1 MTSDLAEQISRSFS
15 FGPFVLIPERQLL
28 LQGDAPVRIGGRAL
42 DILTTLVERPGELV
56 NKRELITRVWPDVV
70 VDDGNLK
77 VNMAALR
84 RALGDGAG
92 TTQYIATVTG
102 RGYRFIAPVEVVRMF
117 GCAPPAAAARK
128 RSHNLPIAT
137 TRVFGRAEAIGTIR
151 RELNSSRLVSV
162 VGAGGIGKTTV
173 ALAVAEQTIGLF
185 RDGVWLIDLARLKDS
200 SLVPYAVAAAI
211 GLATHSAN
219 MLAALGSYLRD
230 CEMLL
235 VFDNCEHI
243 IEAAASFADR
253 ILAEA
258 PGIRILATSREPLGV
273 RGERVRRLSGL
284 DAPPASSDLKAA
296 EALGYPAI
304 QLFVDRATDRLESF
318 ELSDAN
324 VLTITAICRRL
335 DGLAL
340 AIELAATRVDSFG
353 TDGLLAHLDGR
364 FRSLSGHRAGPKRH
378 RTLTAMID
386 WSYDTL
392 TESECAV
399 MRRLSVFA
407 GSFDLDSACAV
418 AGDDFDRV
426 VQVIDDVANLVAKSL
441 LSVDVAADKLV
452 YRLLETTRGYCGERL
467 QLSGEEEAVR
477 RRHAEHICAVLE
489 RAASEWA
496 QRPAPDWAG
505 AYGGVL
511 DDLRSALDWAGGVAA
526 DKSLYARLALA
537 GSLLWNHFSFT
548 EECRVR
554 VSRALEELD
563 AAGLVGTAAEMQ
575 LQVSF
580 AGTTMFTRGAI
591 HVAMDAM
598 RRALEIAV
606 RIGDIDHQLR
616 CLRMIG
622 TYQLFSGEHDAGIE
636 TLETF
641 ISIATAADPS
651 ALPAGETHLA
661 VADLLIGRL
670 EGARQRI
677 ERFYGNYL
685 KDSNDP
691 RFARFL
697 YDGNVDV
704 GIILSHIQWLT
715 GLPDTAAR
723 TTEVTIALARKT
735 GHELSLSNAL
745 AWASLTFL
753 MSRRYQECDRFAA
766 MLDDQIVRH
775 GIVIWRPVATFCRGA
790 VACAQGDMAGEVLGV
805 LEQAVEEFRAIR
817 HLARFPFY
825 LGGFADALAKYG
837 RLTDA
842 ATAIQEAIDCAHEQ
856 NEQWCVPELLRIQAS
871 ILSAEARRDEAEA
884 LLIESMALAEKIG
897 ALSWRLRSACDL
909 ASLWQIRL
917 RAHDARKMLQP
928 VYNEF
933 TEGLETHDLA
943 LAADLLAS
951 LAHLGEDKEVKTNLA
966 DFVPQTG
973 CEL

>member
-1 MTSDLAEQISRSFS
+1 MTSDLDERPSRSFS
-15 FGPFVLIPERQLL
+15 FGPFVLIPDRQLL

-42 DILTTLVERPGELV
+42 DILTVMVERPGELV
-56 NKRELITRVWPDVV
+56 NKSELMARVWPNVV

-84 RALGDGAG
+84 RALGDGIGAA
-92 TTQYIATVTG
+92 QYIATVTG
-102 RGYRFIAPVEVVRMF
+102 RGYRFIAPVAVNGLSGF
-117 GCAPPAAAARK
+117 APSSTAAAIR
-128 RSHNLPIAT
+128 RHNLPIAT
-137 TRVFGRAEAIGTIR
+137 TRVFGRADAIEGVR
-151 RELNSSRLVSV
+151 RDLHASRLVSV

-173 ALAVAEQTIGLF
+173 ALAVAEQKIGSF
-185 RDGVWLIDLARLKDS
+185 GDGVWLIDLAPLKDP
-200 SLVPYAVAAAI
+200 SLVPFAIASAI
-211 GLATHSAN
+211 GLATHSAD

-235 VFDNCEHI
+235 LFDSCEHI
-243 IEAAASFADR
+243 IEAAAFCADR

-258 PGIRILATSREPLGV
+258 PRIRILATSREPLRV

-296 EALGYPAI
+296 EALTYPAI

-324 VLTITAICRRL
+324 AVTVAEICRRL

-353 TDGLLAHLDGR
+353 TDGLLAHLDDR
-364 FRSLSGHRAGPKRH
+364 FRLLSGHRAGPERH
-378 RTLTAMID
+378 RTLAAVID
-386 WSYDTL
+386 WSYDL
-392 TESECAV
+392 LSQGECAV
-399 MRRLSVFA
+399 MRRLSVLA

-418 AGDDFDRV
+418 AGEDVERV
-426 VQVIDDVANLVAKSL
+426 RVIDDVANLVAKSL
-441 LSVDVAADKLV
+441 LSVDVVADKLV
-452 YRLLETTRGYCGERL
+452 YRLLDTTRAYCLERL
-467 QLSGEEEAVR
+467 QSSGEEEIVR

-496 QRPAPDWAG
+496 IRPAPDWAR
-505 AYGGVL
+505 AYGGTL
-511 DDLRSALDWAGGVAA
+511 DDLRSALDWTGGAAA
-526 DKSLYARLALA
+526 DRSLHIRLSVA
-537 GSLLWNHFSFT
+537 GCLLWNHFSLT
-548 EECRVR
+548 EECRIR
-554 VSRALEELD
+554 VARALEELD

-580 AGTTMFTRGAI
+580 AGATMFMRGAI
-591 HVAMDAM
+591 PEAMDAM

-606 RIGDIDHQLR
+606 RIGDVDHQLR

-622 TYQLFSGEHDAGIE
+622 TYQLFGGEHDAGIA

-641 ISIATAADPS
+641 VSVAAAADPS

-661 VADLLIGRL
+661 VADLFIGRF

-697 YDGNVDV
+697 YDRNVDV
-704 GIILSHIQWLT
+704 GNILSHIQWLT
-715 GLPDTAAR
+715 GFADTAVQ

-753 MSRRYQECDRFAA
+753 MSRRFQDCGRIAA
-766 MLDDQIVRH
+766 MLDEQIVRH
-775 GIVIWRPVATFCRGA
+775 GIVIWRPVAIFCRG
-790 VACAQGDMAGEVLGV
+790 VVVCAQGDTSAEGLGL
-805 LEQAVEEFRAIR
+805 LEQAVGEFRAIR

-825 LGGFADALAKYG
+825 LGGFADALAKCG
-837 RLTDA
+837 RLVEAA
-842 ATAIQEAIDCAHEQ
+842 ATIQEALDCAHAQ
-856 NEQWCVPELLRIQAS
+856 NEQWCVPELLRIRAS
-871 ILSAEARRDEAEA
+871 ILMAEVRPDEAET
-884 LLIESMALAEKIG
+884 LLIESIALAQEIG

-909 ASLWQIRL
+909 ARL
-917 RAHDARKMLQP
+917 RHVSSRAHDARKMLQP
-928 VYNEF
+928 VYDDF
-933 TEGLETHDLA
+933 TEGFETHDLVV
-943 LAADLLAS
+943 AADLLAS
-951 LAHLGEDKEVKTNLA
+951 FAHL
-966 DFVPQTG
+966 
-973 CEL
+973 

>member
-1 MTSDLAEQISRSFS
+1 MTSDLAERPSRSFS
-15 FGPFVLIPERQLL
+15 FGPFVLIPDRQLL

-42 DILTTLVERPGELV
+42 DILTVMVERPGELV
-56 NKRELITRVWPDVV
+56 NKSELIARVWPNVV

-84 RALGDGAG
+84 RALGDGVGAA
-92 TTQYIATVTG
+92 QYIATVTG
-102 RGYRFIAPVEVVRMF
+102 RGYRFVAPVAVNGLSGLATSSTATSIR
-117 GCAPPAAAARK
+117 R
-128 RSHNLPIAT
+128 HNLPIAT
-137 TRVFGRAEAIGTIR
+137 TRVFGRVDAIEGVRRDLEA
-151 RELNSSRLVSV
+151 SRLVSV

-173 ALAVAEQTIGLF
+173 ALAVAEQKIGSF
-185 RDGVWLIDLARLKDS
+185 GDGVWLIDLAPLKDS
-200 SLVPYAVAAAI
+200 SLVPFAIAGAI
-211 GLATHSAN
+211 GLATHSAD

-235 VFDNCEHI
+235 VFDSCEHI
-243 IEAAASFADR
+243 IEAAAFCADR

-258 PGIRILATSREPLGV
+258 PRIRIIATSREPLRV

-284 DAPPASSDLKAA
+284 DAPPASSDWKAA
-296 EALGYPAI
+296 EALTYPAI

-324 VLTITAICRRL
+324 AVTVAEICRRL

-353 TDGLLAHLDGR
+353 TDGLLAHLDDR
-364 FRSLSGHRAGPKRH
+364 FRLLSGHRAGPERH
-378 RTLTAMID
+378 RTLTAVID
-386 WSYDTL
+386 WSYDL
-392 TESECAV
+392 LSQGECAV
-399 MRRLSVFA
+399 MRRLSVLA
-407 GSFDLDSACAV
+407 SSFNLDSACAV
-418 AGDDFDRV
+418 AGEGIERV
-426 VQVIDDVANLVAKSL
+426 RVIDDVANLVAKSL
-441 LSVDVAADKLV
+441 LSVDVVADKLA
-452 YRLLETTRGYCGERL
+452 YRLLETTRAYCLERL
-467 QLSGEEEAVR
+467 ELSGEDEVVR

-496 QRPAPDWAG
+496 LQPAPDWAR

-511 DDLRSALDWAGGVAA
+511 GDLRSALDWAGGPAA
-526 DKSLYARLALA
+526 DRSLYTRLSVA
-537 GSLLWNHFSFT
+537 GCLLWNHFSLT

-580 AGTTMFTRGAI
+580 AGATMFMRGAI
-591 HVAMDAM
+591 PLAIDAM
-598 RRALEIAV
+598 QRALEIAV

-622 TYQLFSGEHDAGIE
+622 TYQLFGGEHDAGME

-641 ISIATAADPS
+641 VSVAAATDPS

-661 VADLLIGRL
+661 VADLFIGRF
-670 EGARQRI
+670 EGARKRI
-677 ERFYGNYL
+677 EHFYGNYL

-697 YDGNVDV
+697 YDRNVDV
-704 GIILSHIQWLT
+704 GNILSHIQWLT
-715 GLPDTAAR
+715 GRPDTAAR
-723 TTEVTIALARKT
+723 TAEVTIALARKT

-753 MSRRYQECDRFAA
+753 MSRRYQECGRFAA
-766 MLDDQIVRH
+766 MLEDQIVRH

-790 VACAQGDMAGEVLGV
+790 VACAQGDMSADVLGV
-805 LEQAVEEFRAIR
+805 LEQAIGEFRAIR

-825 LGGFADALAKYG
+825 LGCYADALAKCG

-842 ATAIQEAIDCAHEQ
+842 GTAIQEAIDCAHEQ
-856 NEQWCVPELLRIQAS
+856 SEQWCVPELLRIQAS
-871 ILSAEARRDEAEA
+871 ILSADVRPDEAEA
-884 LLIESMALAEKIG
+884 LLVESISLAKKIG

-909 ASLWQIRL
+909 AKLWQVRL

-928 VYNEF
+928 IYNEF
-933 TEGLETHDLA
+933 TEGSKTQDLA
-943 LAADLLAS
+943 LAADLLTS
-951 LAHLGEDKEVKTNLA
+951 LARLGEGE
-966 DFVPQTG
+966 G
-973 CEL
+973 I

>member
-1 MTSDLAEQISRSFS
+1 MTSDLPERTPRSFA

-28 LQGDAPVRIGGRAL
+28 LQGEAPVRIGGRGL
-42 DILTTLVERPGELV
+42 DILTALVERPGEVV
-56 NKRELITRVWPDVV
+56 NKRELMARVWPNII
-70 VDDGNLK
+70 VDEGNLK

-84 RALGDGAG
+84 RTLGDGVGAA
-92 TTQYIATVTG
+92 QFIATVTG
-102 RGYRFIAPVEVVRMF
+102 RGYRFIAPVQVSGLSGF
-117 GCAPPAAAARK
+117 ASPAQAATT

-137 TRVFGRAEAIGTIR
+137 TRIFGRADAIEAIQRDLDT
-151 RELNSSRLVSV
+151 SRLVSV

-173 ALAVAEQTIGLF
+173 ALAVAEQTIGLL
-185 RDGVWLIDLARLKDS
+185 RDGVWLIDLAPLNDP
-200 SLVPYAVAAAI
+200 SLLPNAIAAAI

-219 MLAALGSYLRD
+219 MLAALASYLRD

-235 VFDNCEHI
+235 VLDNCEHI
-243 IEAAASFADR
+243 IEAAAFCADR

-258 PGIRILATSREPLGV
+258 PDVTILATSREPLRV
-273 RGERVRRLSGL
+273 RGERVRRLPGL
-284 DAPPASSDLKAA
+284 GAPPASSDLNAA
-296 EALGYPAI
+296 EALRFPAI

-324 VLTITAICRRL
+324 AQTVAEICRRL

-353 TDGLLAHLDGR
+353 MDGLLAHLDDR
-364 FRSLSGHRAGPKRH
+364 FRLLSGHRASPERH

-386 WSYDTL
+386 WSYDL
-392 TESECAV
+392 LSDSECAV
-399 MRRLSVFA
+399 MRRLSVLA
-407 GSFDLDSACAV
+407 GSFSLESACAV
-418 AGDDFDRV
+418 AGEGLERV
-426 VQVIDDVANLVAKSL
+426 RVIDDLANLGAKSL
-441 LSVDVAADKLV
+441 LSVDVDADDLA
-452 YRLLETTRGYCGERL
+452 YRLLETTRAYCLEQL
-467 QLSGEEEAVR
+467 QLSGEEEVVR

-489 RAASEWA
+489 RAATEWA
-496 QRPAPDWAG
+496 QRPAPDWAR

-511 DDLRSALDWAGGVAA
+511 DDLRSALDWAGGSAA
-526 DKSLYARLALA
+526 DRSLCVRLCVA

-554 VSRALEELD
+554 VSQALEELD

-591 HVAMDAM
+591 PVAMDAM

-622 TYQLFSGEHDAGIE
+622 TYQLFSGEHDAGIG

-641 ISIATAADPS
+641 VSVAAAADPS

-661 VADLLIGRL
+661 VADLFIGRF

-697 YDGNVDV
+697 YDRNVDV
-704 GIILSHIQWLT
+704 GNILSHIQWLT
-715 GLPDTAAR
+715 GFPDTAAR

-735 GHELSLSNAL
+735 EHELSLSNAL
-745 AWASLTFL
+745 AWASLTFV
-753 MSRRYQECDRFAA
+753 MSRRYQECGHFVA
-766 MLDDQIVRH
+766 MLDDQVVRH
-775 GIVIWRPVATFCRGA
+775 GIVIWRPVAIFCRGA
-790 VACAQGDMAGEVLGV
+790 VACAQDDTATEGLDV
-805 LEQAVEEFRAIR
+805 LEQAVGEFRAIR

-825 LGGFADALAKYG
+825 LGGFADALAKCG
-837 RLTDA
+837 RLADA
-842 ATAIQEAIDCAHEQ
+842 ATTIQEALDCAHTQ
-856 NEQWCVPELLRIQAS
+856 NEQWCVPELLRIRAS
-871 ILSAEARRDEAEA
+871 ILTPDRPDEAET
-884 LLIESMALAEKIG
+884 LLVQSMALAQEIG
-897 ALSWRLRSACDL
+897 ALSWRLRAASDL
-909 ASLWQIRL
+909 AQLWRT
-917 RAHDARKMLQP
+917 RSRTRDARRMLAP
-928 VYNEF
+928 VYGEF
-933 TEGLETHDLA
+933 TEGFATRDLA
-943 LAADLLAS
+943 TAADLLA
-951 LAHLGEDKEVKTNLA
+951 
-966 DFVPQTG
+966 
-973 CEL
+973 EL

>member
-1 MTSDLAEQISRSFS
+1 MTSDLAERPFRSFS

-42 DILTTLVERPGELV
+42 EILTTLVERPGELV

-92 TTQYIATVTG
+92 TAQYIATVPG
-102 RGYRFIAPVEVVRMF
+102 RGYRFVAPVEVNRLFGFAPSSTVARM
-117 GCAPPAAAARK
+117 
-128 RSHNLPIAT
+128 RSHNLPIAM
-137 TRVFGRAEAIGTIR
+137 TRVFGRADAIEATR

-173 ALAVAEQTIGLF
+173 ALAVAEQKIGVF
-185 RDGVWLIDLARLKDS
+185 RDGVWLIDLAPLKDS
-200 SLVPYAVAAAI
+200 SLVPYAVAAVI
-211 GLATHSAN
+211 GLATHSEN

-243 IEAAASFADR
+243 IEAAAFCADR

-284 DAPPASSDLKAA
+284 AAPPMSSDLKAA
-296 EALGYPAI
+296 EALRYPAI
-304 QLFVDRATDRLESF
+304 QLFVDRAMHRLDSF
-318 ELSDAN
+318 ELRDAN
-324 VLTITAICRRL
+324 ALTITEICRRL

-364 FRSLSGHRAGPKRH
+364 FRSLSGHRASPERH
-378 RTLTAMID
+378 RTLTAVID
-386 WSYDTL
+386 WSYDIL
-392 TESECAV
+392 SESECAV
-399 MRRLSVFA
+399 VRRLSVFA
-407 GSFDLDSACAV
+407 GSFGLDSACAV
-418 AGDDFDRV
+418 AGDGLERER
-426 VQVIDDVANLVAKSL
+426 VIDDVANLVAKSL
-441 LSVDVAADKLV
+441 LSVDVVADKHA
-452 YRLLETTRGYCGERL
+452 YRLLETTRGYCRERL
-467 QLSGEEEAVR
+467 QLSGEEDVVR

-496 QRPAPDWAG
+496 QRPAPDWAR
-505 AYGGVL
+505 AYGGLL
-511 DDLRSALDWAGGVAA
+511 DDLRAALDWTGGAAA
-526 DKSLYARLALA
+526 DRSLYIRLSVA
-537 GSLLWNHFSFT
+537 GCLLWNHFSLT

-554 VSRALEELD
+554 VTRALEELD
-563 AAGLVGTAAEMQ
+563 TAGLVGTAAEMQ

-580 AGTTMFTRGAI
+580 AGATMFMRGAI
-591 HVAMDAM
+591 PVAMDAM
-598 RRALEIAV
+598 RRALQIAV
-606 RIGDIDHQLR
+606 RIGDVDHQLR

-622 TYQLFSGEHDAGIE
+622 AYQLFGGEHDAGVG

-641 ISIATAADPS
+641 VSVAAAADPS
-651 ALPAGETHLA
+651 ALPAGDTHLA
-661 VADLLIGRL
+661 VADLFIGRL

-697 YDGNVDV
+697 YDRNVDV
-704 GIILSHIQWLT
+704 GNILSHIQWLT

-723 TTEVTIALARKT
+723 TAEVTIALARRT

-753 MSRRYQECDRFAA
+753 MSRRYKECGSFAG
-766 MLDDQIVRH
+766 MLDDQIIRH
-775 GIVIWRPVATFCRGA
+775 GIVIWRPVAIFCRGA
-790 VACAQGDMAGEVLGV
+790 VACAQDDTAAEGLGV
-805 LEQAVEEFRAIR
+805 LEQAVAEFRAIR

-825 LGGFADALAKYG
+825 LGGFADALAKCG
-837 RLTDA
+837 RLADA
-842 ATAIQEAIDCAHEQ
+842 TTAIQEALDCAQ
-856 NEQWCVPELLRIQAS
+856 AQSEQWCVPELLRIRAS
-871 ILSAEARRDEAEA
+871 ILTAEVRRDEAET
-884 LLIESMALAEKIG
+884 LLIKSIELAQEIG
-897 ALSWRLRSACDL
+897 ALSWQLRSASDL
-909 ASLWQIRL
+909 AKLWHGRL

-928 VYNEF
+928 IYNEF
-933 TEGLETHDLA
+933 TEGWETRDLA
-943 LAADLLAS
+943 LTADLLAS
-951 LAHLGEDKEVKTNLA
+951 LAHLEEGEEV
-966 DFVPQTG
+966 
-973 CEL
+973 

>member
-1 MTSDLAEQISRSFS
+1 MTSDLAEQLSRSFS

-56 NKRELITRVWPDVV
+56 NKRELIARVWPNIV

-84 RALGDGAG
+84 RALGDGIG
-92 TTQYIATVTG
+92 TAQYIATVTG
-102 RGYRFIAPVEVVRMF
+102 RGYRFIAPVQVDESPVL
-117 GCAPPAAAARK
+117 APSSTAAAM

-137 TRVFGRAEAIGTIR
+137 TRVFGRTDAIEAIR
-151 RELNSSRLVSV
+151 RDLDASRLVSI
-162 VGAGGIGKTTV
+162 VGAGGVGKTTV
-173 ALAVAEQTIGLF
+173 ALAAAEQALGSF
-185 RDGVWLIDLARLKDS
+185 RDGVWLIDLALLKDS
-200 SLVPYAVAAAI
+200 SLVPNAVAAAI

-219 MLAALGSYLRD
+219 LLAALGSYLRD

-243 IEAAASFADR
+243 IEAAAFCADR

-258 PGIRILATSREPLGV
+258 PCVRILATSREPLGV
-273 RGERVRRLSGL
+273 RGERVRRLPGL
-284 DAPPASSDLKAA
+284 GAPPPSSDLNAA
-296 EALGYPAI
+296 EALRYPAI

-324 VLTITAICRRL
+324 ALTVAEICRRL

-353 TDGLLAHLDGR
+353 LDGLFAHLDDR
-364 FRSLSGHRAGPKRH
+364 FRLLSGHRAGPERH
-378 RTLTAMID
+378 RTLTAVIE
-386 WSYDTL
+386 WSYDL
-392 TESECAV
+392 LSQSECTV
-399 MRRLSVFA
+399 IRRLSVFS
-407 GSFDLDSACAV
+407 GSFSLDAACAV
-418 AGDDFDRV
+418 ADEGLERV
-426 VQVIDDVANLVAKSL
+426 RIIDDVASLVAKSL
-441 LSVDVAADKLV
+441 LSMDVAADKLA
-452 YRLLETTRGYCGERL
+452 YRLLETTRAYCLERL
-467 QLSGEEEAVR
+467 QLSGEEEPVR

-496 QRPAPDWAG
+496 SRPAPDWAH

-511 DDLRSALDWAGGVAA
+511 DDLRSALDWAGGIAA
-526 DKSLYARLALA
+526 DGSLYARLSVA
-537 GSLLWNHFSFT
+537 GCLLWNHFSLT
-548 EECRVR
+548 EECRVH

-563 AAGLVGTAAEMQ
+563 AAGLAGTAAEMQ
-575 LQVSF
+575 LQVSL
-580 AGTTMFTRGAI
+580 AGVTMFMRGAI
-591 HVAMDAM
+591 SPAMDAM
-598 RRALEIAV
+598 QRALEIAV

-616 CLRMIG
+616 CLRLIG
-622 TYQLFSGEHDAGIE
+622 TYQLFGGEHDAGIA

-641 ISIATAADPS
+641 VSVAAGADPS

-661 VADLLIGRL
+661 VADLFIARFD
-670 EGARQRI
+670 GARQRI

-697 YDGNVDV
+697 YDRNVDV
-704 GIILSHIQWLT
+704 GNILSHIQWLT

-723 TTEVTIALARKT
+723 TAEVTIALARKT

-753 MSRRYQECDRFAA
+753 LSRRYQECGRFAA

-775 GIVIWRPVATFCRGA
+775 GIVIWRPVAIFCRGA
-790 VACAQGDMAGEVLGV
+790 AACAQDDTAAEGLGL

-825 LGGFADALAKYG
+825 LGGFAEALAKYG
-837 RLTDA
+837 RLADA
-842 ATAIQEAIDCAHEQ
+842 AATIREALDCAYTQ
-856 NEQWCVPELLRIQAS
+856 NEQWCVPELLRIRAS
-871 ILSAEARRDEAEA
+871 ILKAEVRPYEAET
-884 LLIESMALAEKIG
+884 LLIESMAVAREIG

-909 ASLWQIRL
+909 AMLWRV
-917 RAHDARKMLQP
+917 RSREHDARKMLQP

-933 TEGLETHDLA
+933 TEGFETPDLA
-943 LAADLLAS
+943 VAAGLLAS
-951 LAHLGEDKEVKTNLA
+951 FAQLGDGEAV
-966 DFVPQTG
+966 
-973 CEL
+973 

>member
-1 MTSDLAEQISRSFS
+1 MTSDLAERLSRSFS
-15 FGPFVLIPERQLL
+15 FGPFVLVPERQLL

-42 DILTTLVERPGELV
+42 DILTILVERPGELV

-84 RALGDGAG
+84 RALGDGVG
-92 TTQYIATVTG
+92 TAQYIVTVTG
-102 RGYRFIAPVEVVRMF
+102 RGYRFIAPVEVNRLF
-117 GCAPPAAAARK
+117 GFAPPSTAARI

-137 TRVFGRAEAIGTIR
+137 TSVFGRADAIEAIR

-173 ALAVAEQTIGLF
+173 ALAVAEQTIGVF
-185 RDGVWLIDLARLKDS
+185 RDGVWLIDLAPLKDP

-243 IEAAASFADR
+243 IEAAAFCADR

-258 PGIRILATSREPLGV
+258 PCIRILATSREPLRM

-304 QLFVDRATDRLESF
+304 QLFVNRATDRLESF

-324 VLTITAICRRL
+324 ALTVAEICRRL

-340 AIELAATRVDSFG
+340 SIELAATRVDSFG
-353 TDGLLAHLDGR
+353 MDGLLAHLDDR
-364 FRSLSGHRAGPKRH
+364 FRLLSGHRAGPERH
-378 RTLTAMID
+378 RTLTAVID
-386 WSYDTL
+386 WSYDL
-392 TESECAV
+392 LSQSERAV
-399 MRRLSVFA
+399 VRRLSVLA
-407 GSFDLDSACAV
+407 GSFSLDSACAV
-418 AGDDFDRV
+418 AGEGFERV
-426 VQVIDDVANLVAKSL
+426 RVIDDVANLVAKSL
-441 LSVDVAADKLV
+441 FSVDVVADKLA
-452 YRLLETTRGYCGERL
+452 YRLLETTRAYCLERL
-467 QLSGEEEAVR
+467 QLSGEEEVVR

-496 QRPAPDWAG
+496 LQPAPDWAR
-505 AYGGVL
+505 AYGGFL
-511 DDLRSALDWAGGVAA
+511 GDLRSALDWAGGPAA
-526 DKSLYARLALA
+526 DRSLYTRLSVA
-537 GSLLWNHFSFT
+537 GCLLWNHFSLT

-580 AGTTMFTRGAI
+580 AGATMFMRGAI
-591 HVAMDAM
+591 PLAINAMQ
-598 RRALEIAV
+598 RALEIAV

-622 TYQLFSGEHDAGIE
+622 TYQLFGGQHDAGIG
-636 TLETF
+636 TLESF
-641 ISIATAADPS
+641 VSVAAAADPS
-651 ALPAGETHLA
+651 ALSAGETHLA
-661 VADLLIGRL
+661 VADLFIGRF
-670 EGARQRI
+670 EGARRRI

-685 KDSNDP
+685 RDSNDP

-697 YDGNVDV
+697 YDRNVDV
-704 GIILSHIQWLT
+704 GNILSHIQWLM
-715 GLPDTAAR
+715 GLPDTAAG
-723 TTEVTIALARKT
+723 TAEVTIALARKT

-753 MSRRYQECDRFAA
+753 MSRRYQECGRFAA

-790 VACAQGDMAGEVLGV
+790 VACAQGDMAAEGLRV
-805 LEQAVEEFRAIR
+805 LEQAVAEFRAIR

-825 LGGFADALAKYG
+825 LGGFAEALTKCG
-837 RLTDA
+837 RLADA
-842 ATAIQEAIDCAHEQ
+842 ATTIQEALDCAHTQ
-856 NEQWCVPELLRIQAS
+856 NEQWCVPELLRIRAS
-871 ILSAEARRDEAEA
+871 VLAAEVRPDEAET
-884 LLIESMALAEKIG
+884 LLVESIALAQKIG
-897 ALSWRLRSACDL
+897 ALSWQLRSACDL
-909 ASLWQIRL
+909 AKLWHVRL

-928 VYNEF
+928 IYNEF

-951 LAHLGEDKEVKTNLA
+951 LAHLGEGDGV
-966 DFVPQTG
+966 
-973 CEL
+973 

>member
-1 MTSDLAEQISRSFS
+1 MTSDLAERLSRSFS

-28 LQGDAPVRIGGRAL
+28 LQDDAPVRIGGRAL

-92 TTQYIATVTG
+92 TAQYIATVTG
-102 RGYRFIAPVEVVRMF
+102 RGYRFIAPVEVVRLF
-117 GCAPPAAAARK
+117 GFAPPLTAARM

-137 TRVFGRAEAIGTIR
+137 TTVFGRADAIETVR

-173 ALAVAEQTIGLF
+173 ALAVAEQTIGVF
-185 RDGVWLIDLARLKDS
+185 RDGIWLIDLAPLKDS

-243 IEAAASFADR
+243 IEAAAFCADR

-284 DAPPASSDLKAA
+284 DAPPASSDLKAE
-296 EALGYPAI
+296 EALRYPAI

-318 ELSDAN
+318 QLSDTNA
-324 VLTITAICRRL
+324 LTITEICRRL

-364 FRSLSGHRAGPKRH
+364 FRLLSGHRVSPERH

-386 WSYDTL
+386 WSYDIL
-392 TESECAV
+392 SESECAV
-399 MRRLSVFA
+399 MRRLSVFS
-407 GSFDLDSACAV
+407 GSFSLDAACAV
-418 AGDDFDRV
+418 AGDGLERV
-426 VQVIDDVANLVAKSL
+426 RVINAVANLVAKSL
-441 LSVDVAADKLV
+441 LSVDVVADKLA
-452 YRLLETTRGYCGERL
+452 YRLLETTRGYCLERL
-467 QLSGEEEAVR
+467 QLSGEEEVVR
-477 RRHAEHICAVLE
+477 RRHAVHICAVLE
-489 RAASEWA
+489 HAASEWT
-496 QRPAPDWAG
+496 QMPAPDWAH
-505 AYGGVL
+505 AYGGAL
-511 DDLRSALDWAGGVAA
+511 DDLRSALDWTARAAA
-526 DKSLYARLALA
+526 DRSLCIRLSVA
-537 GSLLWNHFSFT
+537 GCLLWNHFSLT

-554 VSRALEELD
+554 VARALEELD

-580 AGTTMFTRGAI
+580 AGATMFMRGAI
-591 HVAMDAM
+591 PEAMDAM

-606 RIGDIDHQLR
+606 RIGDADHQLR
-616 CLRMIG
+616 CLRMIA
-622 TYQLFSGEHDAGIE
+622 TYQLFGGEHDAGIG

-641 ISIATAADPS
+641 VSVAAAADPS

-661 VADLLIGRL
+661 VADLFIGRL
-670 EGARQRI
+670 EDARQRI

-697 YDGNVDV
+697 YDRNVDV
-704 GIILSHIQWLT
+704 GNILSHIQWLT

-723 TTEVTIALARKT
+723 TAEVTIALGRKT

-753 MSRRYQECDRFAA
+753 MSRRYQECGRFAA
-766 MLDDQIVRH
+766 MLDEQIIRH
-775 GIVIWRPVATFCRGA
+775 GIVIWRPVAIFCRGA
-790 VACAQGDMAGEVLGV
+790 VACAQDHTAAEGLGL
-805 LEQAVEEFRAIR
+805 LEQAVGEFRAIR

-825 LGGFADALAKYG
+825 LGGFADALAKCG
-837 RLTDA
+837 RLVDA
-842 ATAIQEAIDCAHEQ
+842 ATTIQEALDCAHAQ
-856 NEQWCVPELLRIQAS
+856 NEQWCVPELLRIRAS
-871 ILSAEARRDEAEA
+871 ILIAEVRPDEAET
-884 LLIESMALAEKIG
+884 LLIESIALAEEIG

-909 ASLWQIRL
+909 AKLWRVSS
-917 RAHDARKMLQP
+917 RTHEARKMLQP
-928 VYNEF
+928 AYDEF
-933 TEGLETHDLA
+933 TEGFETHDLA
-943 LAADLLAS
+943 AAAHLLAS
-951 LAHLGEDKEVKTNLA
+951 LGHL
-966 DFVPQTG
+966 
-973 CEL
+973 